1 MCHGQGQV
9 DLAACWLSWVH
20 EGGCVRQ
27 CTAEA
32 TAPLCPSTPTHCSG
46 WVQAFVLWNFVLSSA
61 LLLQKFVVALGLGG
75 LLPGEMRSSC
85 PIGVAGSTAHQQL
98 AAPLHGRG

>member
-1 MCHGQGQV
+1 M
-9 DLAACWLSWVH
+9 
-20 EGGCVRQ
+20 
-27 CTAEA
+27 
-32 TAPLCPSTPTHCSG
+32 
-46 WVQAFVLWNFVLSSA
+46 LWNFVLSSA

-98 AAPLHGRG
+98 AAPCTVAVDWQGQGRELQWSAVHSLVDCASVSSFRVSPFHLPVGAGCLQR